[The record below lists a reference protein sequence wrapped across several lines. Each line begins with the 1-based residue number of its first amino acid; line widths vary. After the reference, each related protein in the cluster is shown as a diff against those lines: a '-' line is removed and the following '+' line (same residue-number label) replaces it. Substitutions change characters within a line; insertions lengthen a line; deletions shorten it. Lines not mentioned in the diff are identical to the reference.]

1 MDEVI
6 LKLDKRDVTG
16 KQVKSLRNDG
26 MVPAVIHD
34 HGKDSVVV
42 MAPYLDI
49 AKAYQRVGRHHPISL
64 SAGSKHY
71 TALIKS
77 VARDP
82 KKNKITHV
90 VFNAVAADQKVDASI
105 PVKIKYAEEQ
115 ESTPAERAGLVV
127 LNQLEEVEVEA
138 LPKDLPEVIYFDG
151 EKLVDA
157 GDSVT
162 VADLKVPANVVIKA
176 DPGHPVATVFE
187 PSALQ
192 AANDAAA
199 GDAEEEKPADEGEE
213 SEAEGEEKLSENAE
227 VKSSEDKK

>member
-1 MDEVI
+1 MDKVELT
-6 LKLDKRDVTG
+6 LKKRDITG
-16 KQVKSLRNDG
+16 KQVKSLREEG

-42 MAPYLDI
+42 MAPYLDM
-49 AKAYQRVGRHHPISL
+49 AKAYQRVGRHHPINL

-77 VARDP
+77 VTRDP

-138 LPKDLPEVIYFDG
+138 FPKDLPEVIYFDG

-162 VADLKVPANVVIKA
+162 VADLKVPANVAIKA

-199 GDAEEEKPADEGEE
+199 GDAEEEQPAETEESNENEDAENKPAADGT
-213 SEAEGEEKLSENAE
+213 
-227 VKSSEDKK
+227 EDSKKD